1 LAAFVACVPA
11 IGHLQSLVDGGFQAS
26 PLQPLRRIG
35 GRSRE
40 GGQAEGHTRMVGGQR
55 IEAMHFLLADAR
67 ALCAH
72 SATHL
77 SGYSADAADAA
88 F

>member
-1 LAAFVACVPA
+1 
-11 IGHLQSLVDGGFQAS
+11 
-26 PLQPLRRIG
+26 
-35 GRSRE
+35 
-40 GGQAEGHTRMVGGQR
+40 MVGGQR